1 MKIVVANEVVM
12 AVEKYVSY
20 MKNDVGYSYDNLIEN
35 KDKML
40 TFLRGFIDKTIV
52 ANDNKIP
59 KRYSCYWKDG
69 KSPMAWIF
77 TFIILPRQDLAVIY
91 NLNYKQNMK
100 ENKEIK
106 NILSLMERMGMTI

>member
-1 MKIVVANEVVM
+1 MKIVVANEIVM
-12 AVEKYVSY
+12 AVEKYVFY
-20 MKNDVGYSYDNLIEN
+20 MKNDVGYSYDNLIDN
-35 KDKML
+35 KNKML
-40 TFLRGFIDKTIV
+40 AFLRNFINKAIV

-77 TFIILPRQDLAVIY
+77 TFIILPQQDLVVIY
-91 NLNYKQNMK
+91 NLNYKQNLK

-106 NILSLMERMGMTI
+106 NILSLMERMEM